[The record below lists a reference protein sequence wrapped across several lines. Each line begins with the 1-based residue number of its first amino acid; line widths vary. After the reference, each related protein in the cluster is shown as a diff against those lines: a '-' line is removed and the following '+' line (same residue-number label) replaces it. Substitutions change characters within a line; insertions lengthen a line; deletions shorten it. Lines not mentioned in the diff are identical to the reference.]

1 MAIDVT
7 CAACKTRFQVS
18 EKFAGKSGPCPKCK
32 ATIKIPEKKDQ
43 VVIHGPD
50 ESATKTATGQ
60 PIFKPILRKEVRLSP
75 LQIGAIVG
83 AVLGVL
89 LATFVFRIAFGVG
102 QTPVS
107 VLILGAIALAPPLAF
122 AGYTFLRE
130 DELAPHRGTE
140 LLLRLIAPSIVYP
153 GLWALYW
160 FVFWQ
165 LSDVNVT
172 PNWYLAGPA
181 ALIMVAIGAVTAQAS
196 LELELGAGALHY
208 SLYLIVTIILRVI
221 LVGSDQILWL
231 NPVTPAAKTALL
243 QLGEF
248 CSILA
253 G

>member
-1 MAIDVT
+1 
-7 CAACKTRFQVS
+7 
-18 EKFAGKSGPCPKCK
+18 
-32 ATIKIPEKKDQ
+32 
-43 VVIHGPD
+43 
-50 ESATKTATGQ
+50 
-60 PIFKPILRKEVRLSP
+60 

-83 AVLGVL
+83 AVLGVVL
-89 LATFVFRIAFGVG
+89 TTFVFRIAFGVG

-122 AGYTFLRE
+122 AGYTFLRD

-140 LLLRLIAPSIVYP
+140 LFLRLIAPSVVYP

-181 ALIMVAIGAVTAQAS
+181 ALIMVAMGAVTAQAS

-243 QLGEF
+243 QLSEF

>member
-43 VVIHGPD
+43 VVIHAPD
-50 ESATKTATGQ
+50 ETATKTKTGQ
-60 PIFKPILRKEVRLSP
+60 PIFKPILRKEVRLST
-75 LQIGAIVG
+75 LQIVAIVG
-83 AVLGVL
+83 AVVGVL
-89 LATFVFRIAFGVG
+89 LAALVFRVAFGVG
-102 QTPVS
+102 QTPFS
-107 VLILGAIALAPPLAF
+107 VLILGSIVLAPPLAF
-122 AGYTFLRE
+122 AGYTFLRD

-140 LLLRLIAPSIVYP
+140 LILRLIAPSLVYP
-153 GLWALYW
+153 GLWGLYW

-181 ALIMVAIGAVTAQAS
+181 ALIMIAIGAATAQAS
-196 LELELGAGALHY
+196 LELELGTGALHY
-208 SLYLIVTIILRVI
+208 SLYLITTVILRAI
-221 LVGSDQILWL
+221 LVGSDQLLWL
-231 NPVTPAAKTALL
+231 SPVTPAAKTALL
-243 QLGEF
+243 HLGEL
-248 CSILA
+248 CSTFA